1 MSLLDQLWDDTVAGP
16 RPDSGLGKLR
26 KQSSLGFLSVK
37 SADVNKVSD
46 GGNMRSGGDTP
57 ARVTRSITILKP
69 PVVGDQNETPPASPA
84 GSTTPNSPFSRGGSF
99 QFRRR
104 SVLETYEK
112 ASGIGFKSPRPPY
125 DI

>member
-1 MSLLDQLWDDTVAGP
+1 MSLLDQLWDDTFAGP

-26 KQSSLGFLSVK
+26 KQSSFGFRSLNSG
-37 SADVNKVSD
+37 DVNKESD
-46 GGNMRSGGDTP
+46 VGNMRSAGDNP
-57 ARVTRSITILKP
+57 ARITRSITILKP
-69 PVVGDQNETPPASPA
+69 PVLGDQSETPPASPA
-84 GSTTPNSPFSRGGSF
+84 GSTTPNSPLSRGGSF

-104 SVLETYEK
+104 SVQETYEK